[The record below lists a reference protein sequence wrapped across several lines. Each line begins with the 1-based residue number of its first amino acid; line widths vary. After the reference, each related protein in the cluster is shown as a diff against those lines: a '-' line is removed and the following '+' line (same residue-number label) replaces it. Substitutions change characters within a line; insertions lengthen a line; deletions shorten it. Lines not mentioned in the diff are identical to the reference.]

1 MNGVLLFIGGFFSGI
16 VFTLAAGWYI
26 SGKMEKK

>member
-26 SGKMEKK
+26 GKIEKK